1 MGTPREEATDEV
13 FPENLEQKMEPDPDP
28 DPAPAPA
35 TSKPELNEKRSFES
49 FSADVVSGE
58 LRKRLSA
65 DADAQAS
72 KNNQEESK
80 HPSTCQEVSSKVQLS
95 QSNKRIKSEADAS
108 GSSQLSSLPKDSDA
122 KSCGSE
128 SGVEDK
134 VVPLLS
140 GKASDSSGQMQSPN
154 TEVSAS
160 ESYQQRVTYPIKHEK
175 ALDKLQPRRNPD
187 TSVHG
192 MTSDQAATLFKVPEK
207 PSEDGHNWRKYGQ
220 KLVRGN
226 EFTRSYYKCTY
237 SNCLA
242 KKQVERSHD
251 GHITD
256 IHYIGKH
263 EHPETLSGPQTS
275 PELVLPLQ
283 MRRPDI
289 PIITKLEAESKK
301 STAPRETCEPRK
313 PSEAPLA
320 LDTVTACAGVKV
332 TLLKPHKIENEVDKD
347 GSPDSKRRK
356 KDIVAMDVTPPVKSH
371 SEPRHIVQT
380 VSEVDIV
387 NDGQRWRKY
396 GQKFVKGNPNPR
408 SYYRCSIAGCPVKK
422 HVERASHDLKLVI
435 TTYEG
440 QHVHTFLTSTAI
452 SQISVVPDAGT
463 TGVRADSRI
472 ESGGNKHIRE
482 PKLESGENKH
492 VDESK
497 LESGENKHVREAK
510 NESSENKHVGDSR
523 IESGETKHVGESGGN
538 KHVGESRSE
547 SGEKKHVEESIS
559 ESGENKHVGES
570 KSESGE
576 NKHVRQPKLESDE
589 NKHVGESRIE
599 SGETRHVGESGGN
612 KHVGESISESGE
624 NKHVE
629 ESISESGEN
638 KHVGESKSESGENKH
653 VRQPKL
659 ESGENKH
666 VGESRI
672 ESGENKHVGGSTSES
687 SENKHVGESK
697 SEAGEN
703 NHAGASISESG
714 ENKHIGLDMAVHI
727 GAN

>member
-1 MGTPREEATDEV
+1 MGTPRDQATDEV
-13 FPENLEQKMEPDPDP
+13 FPENLEQKTDP
-28 DPAPAPA
+28 DPA
-35 TSKPELNEKRSFES
+35 TRKPELSEKRSFEP

-58 LRKRLSA
+58 LQKRLSP

-72 KNNQEESK
+72 KNNPEESK

-128 SGVEDK
+128 SGVEEK

-160 ESYQQRVTYPIKHEK
+160 ESDQQRVTYPIKYEK

-192 MTSDQAATLFKVPEK
+192 MTSDQAMTRFKVPEK
-207 PSEDGHNWRKYGQ
+207 PSEDGYNWRKYGQ

-237 SNCLA
+237 PNCLV

-256 IHYIGKH
+256 IHYVGKH

-283 MRRPDI
+283 MRRPDV
-289 PIITKLEAESKK
+289 PIVTTLEAENKK
-301 STAPRETCEPRK
+301 STAPRETCEPSK
-313 PSEAPLA
+313 PSEALLA
-320 LDTVTACAGVKV
+320 LDTVSACGGVKV
-332 TLLKPHKIENEVDKD
+332 TPLKPHKIENEVDKND
-347 GSPDSKRRK
+347 SPDSKRRK

-371 SEPRHIVQT
+371 SEARHVVQT

-396 GQKFVKGNPNPR
+396 GQKFVKGNRNPR

-422 HVERASHDLKLVI
+422 HVERASHDPKLVI

-440 QHVHTFLTSTAI
+440 QHVHNFLISRAV
-452 SQISVVPDAGT
+452 SQIAAVPDAGT
-463 TGVRADSRI
+463 TGVVRADSRI
-472 ESGGNKHIRE
+472 ESGK
-482 PKLESGENKH
+482 
-492 VDESK
+492 
-497 LESGENKHVREAK
+497 NKHVRE
-510 NESSENKHVGDSR
+510 SR
-523 IESGETKHVGESGGN
+523 TEL
-538 KHVGESRSE
+538 
-547 SGEKKHVEESIS
+547 
-559 ESGENKHVGES
+559 GENKHVGEA
-570 KSESGE
+570 KM
-576 NKHVRQPKLESDE
+576 K
-589 NKHVGESRIE
+589 
-599 SGETRHVGESGGN
+599 
-612 KHVGESISESGE
+612 
-624 NKHVE
+624 
-629 ESISESGEN
+629 
-638 KHVGESKSESGENKH
+638 
-653 VRQPKL
+653 
-659 ESGENKH
+659 SGENKH

-672 ESGENKHVGGSTSES
+672 ESGENKHVGESKMKSGENKHVGESRIESGENKQVGESRTELGENKHVGESKSESGENKHVREPKLESGENKYVRESRIESGENKHVGETTSES

-703 NHAGASISESG
+703 NHVGASISKSG
-714 ENKHIGLDMAVHI
+714 ENKHVGLDMAVHI